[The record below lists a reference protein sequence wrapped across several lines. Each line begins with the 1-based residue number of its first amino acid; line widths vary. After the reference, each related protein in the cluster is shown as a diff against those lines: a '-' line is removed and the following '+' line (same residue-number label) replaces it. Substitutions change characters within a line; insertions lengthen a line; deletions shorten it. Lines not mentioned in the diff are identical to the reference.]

1 MYLIVRKA
9 PSTDIL
15 LLAMEATIGKMDNK
29 IMKQN
34 QLLNYSVVC

>member
-15 LLAMEATIGKMDNK
+15 LLAMEAMIGKMDNK